1 MLSPLG
7 RSALAIVLL
16 LLCGGISPDLAHA
29 NTQSPGEEPGVAAQE
44 VAPIPAESEDRY
56 RVYLITIGQ
65 GDEVWELF
73 GHNALLIVDNLT
85 GEQLAWNWGLF
96 NFDDSGFLLRFLK
109 GTMRYTMGPA
119 DAEALFRSYLESE
132 RTVYANEIFLTEE
145 EAANLDAFVRTNFL
159 PENRPYIY
167 QYFRDNC
174 STRVRD
180 ALDGVLGGFVHE
192 TFGDRSTPHS
202 YRWHSRRLVQVKGWV
217 DQGLSFLLGTRG
229 DLPITEWEAMFAPLE
244 LMRLLEGVQRP
255 SPSGEQAPLLGPR
268 ITVVESTH
276 EELPLPPSFSPL
288 WLALGLA
295 LGSAVVG
302 LSIAGSRRGEWGRV
316 GAYLG
321 IAGWGL
327 SSGLLGLLLL
337 LAWFTDHEF
346 IRWNLNL
353 FYLSPLGIPH
363 ALVSILL
370 IQRNR
375 MGGAL
380 ARFARGSALLIALLA
395 VGVALLQASHFVTQ
409 GNAEVVALALPV
421 NLGVAWGL
429 RILNGT
435 RKPEFPGR

>member
-1 MLSPLG
+1 
-7 RSALAIVLL
+7 
-16 LLCGGISPDLAHA
+16 
-29 NTQSPGEEPGVAAQE
+29 
-44 VAPIPAESEDRY
+44 
-56 RVYLITIGQ
+56 
-65 GDEVWELF
+65 
-73 GHNALLIVDNLT
+73 
-85 GEQLAWNWGLF
+85 
-96 NFDDSGFLLRFLK
+96 
-109 GTMRYTMGPA
+109 
-119 DAEALFRSYLESE
+119 
-132 RTVYANEIFLTEE
+132 
-145 EAANLDAFVRTNFL
+145 
-159 PENRPYIY
+159 
-167 QYFRDNC
+167 
-174 STRVRD
+174 
-180 ALDGVLGGFVHE
+180 
-192 TFGDRSTPHS
+192 
-202 YRWHSRRLVQVKGWV
+202 
-217 DQGLSFLLGTRG
+217 
-229 DLPITEWEAMFAPLE
+229 
-244 LMRLLEGVQRP
+244 
-255 SPSGEQAPLLGPR
+255 
-268 ITVVESTH
+268 VVESTH

-353 FYLSPLGIPH
+353 FYLSPLGIPL